1 MTIEKFETIHEA
13 FEKLAEMRILV
24 DRAAAA
30 DLPGEGFF
38 SIKWDMVRKLIEA
51 GRRAG
56 NLRDAGNTLTIITE
70 ELPSVMN
77 YAEQHAT
84 AGPDRNAA
92 PTVAI
97 LEEMLETAKAAI
109 GSDIY
114 QDTAM
119 EVRRPP
125 APRSRR

>member
-51 GRRAG
+51 GRRSG
-56 NLRDAGNTLTIITE
+56 TLREAGNTLEIVTE

-77 YAEQHAT
+77 YAEQHAA

-97 LEEMLETAKAAI
+97 LEEMLETARAAL
-109 GSDIY
+109 GADVY
-114 QDTAM
+114 QDMAM
-119 EVRRPP
+119 DVRSPP
-125 APRSRR
+125 APRSRH